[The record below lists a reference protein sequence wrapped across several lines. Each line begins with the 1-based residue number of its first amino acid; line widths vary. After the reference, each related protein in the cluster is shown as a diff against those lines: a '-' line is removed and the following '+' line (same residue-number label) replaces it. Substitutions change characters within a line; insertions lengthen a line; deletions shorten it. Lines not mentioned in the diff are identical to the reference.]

1 MMNRLAHLTILLSAL
16 VVLSC
21 GSEKKPLPEE
31 IIFQTDYDV
40 ALKMAS
46 RENKPVIIDFYTDW
60 CKWCKVLDTVT
71 YVDPLVIGMS
81 ADNIFV
87 KINAEVDTALAG
99 EYSIAGYPTIVVA
112 GPDGKEM
119 DRIWGYLPPTDFYN
133 QVQLYLQGK
142 ETLEDYL
149 GRLEDE
155 PENLDYLSLI
165 AEKFASRSRFDDA
178 IEYYLRIVA
187 LDPDN
192 EAEHGAAAMAAIYD
206 TQGRARDYE
215 GAVATCKKIVEKFPG
230 TAEADDAAAMIGYYS
245 AKNGDKKRAL
255 AFYREYVEKHP
266 DSENAEWV
274 KRRVADLEDNN

>member
-1 MMNRLAHLTILLSAL
+1 MKGFKLSAIVLQTVILLS
-16 VVLSC
+16 C
-21 GSEKKPLPEE
+21 GPEKKPLPEE
-31 IIFQTDYDV
+31 IIFQTDFDV

-46 RENKPVIIDFYTDW
+46 QDQKPMIIDFYTDW

-81 ADNIFV
+81 LDNIFV
-87 KINAEVDTALAG
+87 KIDAEADTALAR
-99 EYSIAGYPTIVVA
+99 EYAVSGYPTIVVA
-112 GPDGKEM
+112 GPDGREM

-178 IEYYLRIVA
+178 IEKYRKIVA
-187 LDPDN
+187 LDPEN
-192 EAEHGAAAMAAIYD
+192 ESEHAAPAMAAIYD
-206 TQGRARDYE
+206 TQARAGDYK
-215 GAVATCKKIVEKFPG
+215 GAIATCNQILEKFPG
-230 TAEADDAAAMIGYYS
+230 TVEADDAAAMIGYYT
-245 AKNGDKKRAL
+245 AREGENRRAL
-255 AFYREYVEKHP
+255 EFYRDYLEKNP

-274 KRRVADLEDNN
+274 KRRVADLEDEN

>member
-1 MMNRLAHLTILLSAL
+1 MNRLVLSLILFPTIAL
-16 VVLSC
+16 ISC
-21 GSEKKPLPEE
+21 GSKNEPLPEK
-31 IIFQTDYDV
+31 IDFQTDFAAARKTAAD
-40 ALKMAS
+40 
-46 RENKPVIIDFYTDW
+46 ENKPMIIDFYTDW

-81 ADNIFV
+81 VDNIFV
-87 KINAEVDTALAG
+87 KVDAEADTALAR
-99 EYSIAGYPTIVVA
+99 EYGIAGYPTVVVA

-165 AEKFASRSRFDDA
+165 AEKFASRSRFDEA
-178 IEYYLRIVA
+178 IEYYLKIVA

-192 EAEHGAAAMAAIYD
+192 ERDHGADAMAAIYD
-206 TQGRARDYE
+206 TQGRAGDYE
-215 GAVATCKKIVEKFPG
+215 GAIATCRKVVEKFPG
-230 TAEADDAAAMIGYYS
+230 TSEADDAAAMIGYYT
-245 AKNGDKKRAL
+245 ARNGENGEAL
-255 AFYREYVEKHP
+255 KLYREYLEKHP

-274 KRRVADLEDNN
+274 KRRVADLEDNI